1 MTTSLYANRATFHG
15 SGARAKSVASF
26 GDVNPRGASSIPYR
40 PRERLSPELAQARE
54 RLARVEA
61 GGSPARP
68 IEVES
73 ASQIEVRA
81 TSTPCL
87 RCQGPNRLDDHTAE
101 TLDGH
106 AVRVVSV
113 HCHHCGAPRVLYF
126 RVAAAA

>member
-1 MTTSLYANRATFHG
+1 
-15 SGARAKSVASF
+15 VASF
-26 GDVNPRGASSIPYR
+26 ENVIARNVQSVPYR

-61 GGSPARP
+61 GGAPAVP

-101 TLDGH
+101 TLGGH

-113 HCHHCGAPRVLYF
+113 RCHHCGAPRVFYF